1 MFAELL
7 ILNAVSEFQ
16 VPPSSI
22 KMGNSWFRMYGK
34 MSSGNNLNMIWVFFV
49 CFLYFNFFEVGYF
62 YYNLLPAPIFLNVET
77 EGGIFV

>member
-7 ILNAVSEFQ
+7 ILNAVSELQ

-34 MSSGNNLNMIWVFFV
+34 MSSGNNLNMIWVFLCVFSILISLRWV
-49 CFLYFNFFEVGYF
+49 TFIIIYYLLLFFERGD
-62 YYNLLPAPIFLNVET
+62 
-77 EGGIFV
+77 